1 MGTSPKLAEASM
13 IRSLHELYSL
23 LTHDQ
28 RRSLA
33 FLQLLVVLMAC
44 AEVVG
49 VVAIGPFMAVV
60 GDIGS
65 LHGEGVIA
73 DLYNVSGFQDPYS
86 FLFWLGVGVLT
97 MLTMSTMLSIYTV
110 WRLSLYGQK
119 IGAELSI
126 RLYKHYMK
134 QPWLF
139 HSRGSSNLLT
149 SKISQECTRITD
161 KVIAPIMKMNAKVVM
176 VTFMASAVF
185 LFNPKVAAIGV
196 SLFLAAY
203 VLLYRTVRKKLSSD
217 GQMITRTQ
225 DERFQLMAEGF
236 GGIKDALLLGRQGI
250 FNERFE
256 ASSLALGRA
265 RGTSKGLSEV
275 PRYAMELIAF
285 GSVIFLILYLLAAHQ
300 GDLGK
305 LLPLLSV
312 YALAGLKMLPAFQQI
327 YMSVSTIRSNLSAF
341 DSIRDDLISSRDIE
355 KSYRQDPAEAGR
367 LIPSECVALKN
378 VKFRYPGKEEMALCD
393 LSLEIP
399 ANHVVGLVG
408 PSGSGKSTAIDML
421 LGLIDPDDG
430 LLMIDGMA
438 ITADTKRAWQN
449 SVGFVPQAIFLA
461 DASIKENI
469 AFGLPKDQIDDVK
482 IAKSVSLAHLDGLIA
497 SLPDGLETRVG
508 ERGIQLSG
516 GQRQRIGI
524 ARALYD
530 DAKVLILDEAT
541 SALDGITEKNVMD
554 AIHDFSGNKTI
565 VMVAHRLATVRRC
578 DRIFFIDNGRVI
590 DSGSYDE
597 LVNNNV
603 VFKRMAKYA

>member
-1 MGTSPKLAEASM
+1 ML
-13 IRSLHELYSL
+13 RSLHELYSL
-23 LTHDQ
+23 LTHGQ
-28 RRSLA
+28 RRRLV
-33 FLQLLVVLMAC
+33 FLQILVVLMAC
-44 AEVVG
+44 AEVAA
-49 VVAIGPFMAVV
+49 VVAIGPFMAIV
-60 GDIGS
+60 GDISRLQEDGI
-65 LHGEGVIA
+65 IA
-73 DLYNVSGFQDPYS
+73 DIYNGSGFQDPYS
-86 FLFWLGVGVLT
+86 FLFWLGIGVLIT
-97 MLTMSTMLSIYTV
+97 LTISTMISIYTV

-139 HSRGSSNLLT
+139 HSRGSSNQLT

-176 VTFMASAVF
+176 VTFMATAVF
-185 LFNPKVAAIGV
+185 VFNPRVAVIGV
-196 SLFLAAY
+196 LTFFASY
-203 VLLYRTVRKKLSSD
+203 VLLYRTVRKKLASD
-217 GQMITRTQ
+217 GQMISRTQ

-250 FNERFE
+250 FNKRFE

-285 GSVIFLILYLLAAHQ
+285 GSVIFLILYLLTAHH

-305 LLPLLSV
+305 LLPVLSV
-312 YALAGLKMLPAFQQI
+312 YALAGLKLLPAFQQI

-341 DSIRDDLISSRDIE
+341 DSIRDDLIASRYTGM
-355 KSYRQDPAEAGR
+355 SYSQDPAGAGR
-367 LIPSECVALKN
+367 LIPQDSVALNN
-378 VKFRYPGKEEMALCD
+378 VSFRYPGKDESALSG

-399 ANHVVGLVG
+399 ANHVIGLVG

-421 LGLIDPDDG
+421 LGLIDPDEG
-430 LLMIDGMA
+430 SLTIDNRA
-438 ITADTKRAWQN
+438 ITSDTKRAWQN
-449 SVGFVPQAIFLA
+449 SVGFVPQTIFLA
-461 DASIKENI
+461 DASIRENI
-469 AFGLPKDQIDDVK
+469 AFGLPNEQIDDVK
-482 IAKSVSLAHLDGLIA
+482 VAKSVCLAHLDDLIT
-497 SLPDGLETRVG
+497 SLPEGLDTRVG

-554 AIHDFSGNKTI
+554 AIHDFSGKKTI

-578 DRIFFIDNGRVI
+578 DKIYFIDNGHVV

-603 VFKRMAKYA
+603 VFQKMAKYA